1 MRSRETLMRVVRTIL
16 GILLLTVG
24 LPLLLV
30 GGALWMAMQH
40 RDAGGAFSGEI
51 EDIRTQGY
59 AVLVPDVDTLLR
71 RQAPFARSEQ
81 TRLRLTARTGAAP
94 AFIRMAPP
102 TEAARFL

>member
-40 RDAGGAFSGEI
+40 RDAGGALSGEI

-59 AVLVPDVDTLLR
+59 AVVVPDVDTLLR
-71 RQAPFARSEQ
+71 RQAPVARSEQ
-81 TRLRLTARTGAAP
+81 IRPPLTARTGAAP
-94 AFIRMAPP
+94 ASIGMAPP
-102 TEAARFL
+102 AVAGR